1 MNLNDKLA
9 EFEGLT
15 RYTIGRTEYISQE
28 FLGFPKGTK
37 MFEVYDWFAKEFKKE
52 ILEVIS

>member
-9 EFEGLT
+9 EFEGLP

-28 FLGFPKGTK
+28 FLGFSKGTK
-37 MFEVYDWFAKEFKKE
+37 VFEVYDWFAKEFKKE